1 MEDMTIEE
9 FRRSR
14 GRVLKQS
21 ETEAQVVR
29 DEEGIVMVVGSEGD
43 AVFAEPDDDDEGPL
57 VDEKTVSLPS
67 PAASESGYFSSR

>member
-1 MEDMTIEE
+1 MTIEE

-29 DEEGIVMVVGSEGD
+29 DEKGIVMIVGSEGD
-43 AVFAEPDDDDEGPL
+43 AVFAEPDDDDDEGPL